1 MNVAAMAA
9 RTSPNPH
16 VIPAKAGI
24 SRPVSDDVF
33 MGTPQP
39 PQGHWIHS
47 QNGSW
52 MAHPDSRLRGNDVMR
67 DGNDVMRDGND
78 VMRDGNDV
86 MGVGISPMAAPFTLR
101 AAASVSYTLTHS
113 SYAKVSLRGNDVRG
127 WE

>member
-1 MNVAAMAA
+1 M
-9 RTSPNPH
+9 
-16 VIPAKAGI
+16 
-24 SRPVSDDVF
+24 
-33 MGTPQP
+33 
-39 PQGHWIHS
+39 HS

-52 MAHPDSRLRGNDVMR
+52 MAHPDSRLHGNDVMRDGNDVMR

-113 SYAKVSLRGNDVRG
+113 SYAKVSLRRNDVRG